1 MNEDAAKGGEDIGA
15 LCALMVELTQVV
27 ERQRQA
33 IATLEARMQ
42 QEFRAVQGSIGRM
55 RSTPPRAR
63 VSLVE
68 VGIMLV
74 FLGALVVLICLPWL

>member
-1 MNEDAAKGGEDIGA
+1 MNEDTVKGGEDIGA
-15 LCALMVELTQVV
+15 LCALMVELAAKAEQ
-27 ERQRQA
+27 QRQA

-42 QEFRAVQGSIGRM
+42 QEFRAVQGSMGRM
-55 RSTPPRAR
+55 RSTPPRTR